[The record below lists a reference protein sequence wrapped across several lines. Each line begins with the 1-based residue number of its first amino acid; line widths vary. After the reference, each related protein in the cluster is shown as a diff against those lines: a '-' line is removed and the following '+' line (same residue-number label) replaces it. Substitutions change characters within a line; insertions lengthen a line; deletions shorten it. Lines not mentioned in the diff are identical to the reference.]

1 MPSLHWCFTIKKPK
15 EVKDFD
21 PTAKAN
27 FWSDILALKLN
38 GGLSPWTT
46 GVKKK
51 DNIISK
57 KTNASQSTCSTQS
70 TKKCKKSSLLIRQ

>member
-27 FWSDILALKLN
+27 FWSDILPLKLN

-46 GVKKK
+46 GVKKRT
-51 DNIISK
+51 IS
-57 KTNASQSTCSTQS
+57 SQKRLTHP
-70 TKKCKKSSLLIRQ
+70 KALVLHKAPKSVRKAPF

>member
-1 MPSLHWCFTIKKPK
+1 MPSLHWCFAIKKPK

-38 GGLSPWTT
+38 RGLFPWTT
-46 GVKKK
+46 GEKK
-51 DNIISK
+51 ITIP
-57 KTNASQSTCSTQS
+57 SQKRLKHPKALVLHICICIQ
-70 TKKCKKSSLLIRQ
+70 